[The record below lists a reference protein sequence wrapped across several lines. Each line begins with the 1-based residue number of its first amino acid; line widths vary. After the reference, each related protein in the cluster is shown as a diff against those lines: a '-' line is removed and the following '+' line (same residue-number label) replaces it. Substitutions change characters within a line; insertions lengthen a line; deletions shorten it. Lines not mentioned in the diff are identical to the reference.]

1 MSSYQKITLVG
12 RLGKDP
18 TMKYTDEGTAVTE
31 FSLAVNERSRPAK
44 GKKRATQTTV
54 WFEITCWDKL
64 AETVAQHLNKGR
76 LVLIEG
82 KMKSARA
89 WLDRSG
95 EPRCNLEVTARDVQ
109 FLDSKHEAD
118 FEAEYEED
126 IEEKTPPPFR
136 DPVYDQKEEDYDI
149 EDVDLIPYS

>member
-1 MSSYQKITLVG
+1 MSYQKITLVG

-18 TMKYTDEGTAVTE
+18 AMKYTDEGVAVTE

-44 GKKRATQTTV
+44 GKRRAAQTTV

-76 LVLIEG
+76 MVLIEG

-89 WLDRSG
+89 WLDRNG
-95 EPRCNLEVTARDVQ
+95 EPRCNLEVTARDIQ
-109 FLDSKHEAD
+109 FLDAKHEAD
-118 FEAEYEED
+118 FEEEYEED
-126 IEEKTPPPFR
+126 TEEKTPPPFR
-136 DPVYDQKEEDYDI
+136 DPVYDQKEEEYDI
-149 EDVDLIPYS
+149 EDVDIIPYS